1 MNRKIKYLFFLVSFI
16 TVNIA
21 ILILVILSC
30 IVLSEFVFAK
40 IQVVSLGFAYFF
52 GLLLGVFIS
61 ITLYRRLYRYA
72 EEKWYVHRIF
82 DFSRR
87 NSLDL

>member
-16 TVNIA
+16 TINIV
-21 ILILVILSC
+21 ILILAILSC

-40 IQVVSLGFAYFF
+40 IQIVSLGFVYFF
-52 GLLLGVFIS
+52 GLLFGVLIS
-61 ITLYRRLYRYA
+61 IALYRRLYRYA
-72 EEKWYVHRIF
+72 EDKWYVHRIF